1 LQTYSIDESVSGF
14 LRLTDQ
20 GTLYFENL
28 LFEEKSNFIQN
39 LTGQLAKI
47 IPVWSN
53 RIKSNNK
60 FQKDTKNEN
69 QMLINIQILKP
80 DNNFELNV
88 STIVENL
95 DMLVKNKENNLLY
108 SSILDSTYGFQKYSK
123 NNM

>member
-1 LQTYSIDESVSGF
+1 MQTYSIDESVSGF